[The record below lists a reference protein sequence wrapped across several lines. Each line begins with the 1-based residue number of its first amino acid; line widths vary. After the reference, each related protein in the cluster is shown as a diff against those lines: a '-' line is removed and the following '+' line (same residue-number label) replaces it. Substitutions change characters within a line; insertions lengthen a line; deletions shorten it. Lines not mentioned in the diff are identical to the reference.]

1 MKSIVLLL
9 SLTFCLLLTIPA
21 FSAETTP
28 IQLSFFN
35 PIQLFSEETK
45 VQGLRL
51 NFLYGVNK
59 EMTGIDLGVVNQT
72 NGPTQGL
79 QLGLFPFGGFN
90 ITNELEGVQ
99 FAGFFGGANSANGN
113 VSGIQVAG
121 ALAGFNKAENLNG
134 IQIAGILLGVNLAK
148 NTKGIQIAT
157 LYNQAE
163 EINGLQVG
171 IVNVAK
177 SLHGVQIGLAN
188 IVKDSSPIFLPIINA
203 RF

>member
-1 MKSIVLLL
+1 MKSNVFLL
-9 SLTFCLLLTIPA
+9 SLMFLILFSFPA

-28 IQLSFFN
+28 IQISLFN
-35 PIQLFSEETK
+35 PIQLFQQETK

-51 NFLYGVNK
+51 NILYGVNK
-59 EMTGIDLGVVNQT
+59 EMTGIDIGVVNQT

-113 VSGIQVAG
+113 VSGMQLAG
-121 ALAGFNKAENLNG
+121 ILAGFNKAENLTG

-148 NTKGIQIAT
+148 DTKGIQIAT

-163 EINGLQVG
+163 QLSGLQIG
-171 IVNVAK
+171 LVNVVNN
-177 SLHGVQIGLAN
+177 LHGVQIGLAN
-188 IVKDSSPIFLPIINA
+188 IVRESSPVFLPIVNA